1 MSFCNSDKD
10 ACSFETMF
18 DEADEL
24 ISKTEAG
31 IDRTLKK
38 IESEVLHMEKSNIE
52 DEKINKMYKLR
63 VLLRHRNE
71 VNFELPGTSMKEA
84 ASEASAKHI

>member
-1 MSFCNSDKD
+1 MSCNSDKD
-10 ACSFETMF
+10 ACSFETLL

-38 IESEVLHMEKSNIE
+38 IESEVLHMKN
-52 DEKINKMYKLR
+52 L
-63 VLLRHRNE
+63 
-71 VNFELPGTSMKEA
+71 T
-84 ASEASAKHI
+84 